1 MSAAGG
7 ARLLVLGLG
16 NVLCG
21 DDGAG
26 VEAVRRLLERYDP
39 PDSVRVVDGGTLG
52 LSLMG
57 LFEPGDEVLLVDAIR
72 AEAPFG
78 TLIRLEAD
86 DVAPAMRERLS
97 VHQVGVV
104 DLLDALRLLNC
115 LPAQLTLLGL
125 VPKTLELG
133 LSRSAEVEAN
143 LPHLV
148 EAVAEE
154 IRRAGHV
161 LQIRSADDVERQE
174 RDGYRVARVVGL

>member
-1 MSAAGG
+1 MNQGSG

-26 VEAVRRLLERYDP
+26 VEAVRRLLLAYDP
-39 PDSVRVVDGGTLG
+39 PDTVRVLDGGTLG

-72 AEAPFG
+72 AKAPYG
-78 TLIRLEAD
+78 TLVRLEAD

-104 DLLDALRLLNC
+104 DLLDALRLLDC
-115 LPAQLTLLGL
+115 LPARLTLLGL
-125 VPKTLELG
+125 VPRTLELG
-133 LSRSAEVEAN
+133 LERSAEVEAS

-154 IRRAGHV
+154 IRRAGHAMRARSIDEAP
-161 LQIRSADDVERQE
+161 LQDRNGDCL
-174 RDGYRVARVVGL
+174 ARVVGL